1 MNRMSAFLLAALAVT
16 TVPMVP
22 VVLSAAASPAAP
34 QSTAERQALASQIE
48 QRFEVFPTQGGVVL
62 RPKTRTRDVRAIELN
77 GGSIAIDGEPV
88 TGAELRRRLDG
99 DADVIL
105 RLSYLDAPDQHALF
119 EPRQPQLPEA
129 PESPVGP
136 ASPPATPTPPSAPAR
151 SRRQNRSSSDRVRI
165 GGGVEVGAD
174 EIVAGD
180 VVAIGGGAKVDG
192 QVRGEVVAIGGGVD
206 LGPQAN
212 VEGDVTVIG
221 GSLHRDPSARVAG
234 EIHEIG
240 LGDVNF
246 WPGLRRLGGGRGPNN
261 VFVGPGN
268 GLGSVFALVFTL
280 SRLAVL
286 CILASIV
293 LLFGRGYVENVSL
306 RAASEPVKAGAVGL
320 LIQLLF
326 FPVLIATIVVMVVT
340 IIGIPLLVL
349 VPFALLAFALL
360 FLVGFTAVAYDV
372 GRLGVSRFGWNGQN
386 PYFVAA
392 VGVALVLSPVLLS
405 RLIGFA
411 GLLWPITWTLLVL
424 GLLTEYVV
432 WTVGLGAVA
441 LVRFDRRT

>member
-1 MNRMSAFLLAALAVT
+1 MNRMSAFLLAALAAT
-16 TVPMVP
+16 TVPA
-22 VVLSAAASPAAP
+22 VLSAAASPAAA

-62 RPKTRTRDVRAIELN
+62 RPKSRTRDVRAIELN

-105 RLSYLDAPDQHALF
+105 RLSYLDAPDQRALF

-136 ASPPATPTPPSAPAR
+136 ASPATPTPPSAPTR
-151 SRRQNRSSSDRVRI
+151 SRRQNRSSDRVRI

-221 GSLHRDPSARVAG
+221 GSLHRDPAARVAG

-268 GLGSVFALVFTL
+268 GLGSVFALVFTV

-286 CILASIV
+286 SILVSIV
-293 LLFGRGYVENVSL
+293 LLFGRGYVESVSL

-441 LVRFDRRT
+441 LVRFDRRA

>member
-1 MNRMSAFLLAALAVT
+1 MNRMSAFLLAALAV
-16 TVPMVP
+16 P
-22 VVLSAAASPAAP
+22 VVLLAAPAPAAA
-34 QSTAERQALASQIE
+34 QSAAERQALARQIE

-62 RPKTRTRDVRAIELN
+62 RPKSRTRDVRAIELN
-77 GGSIAIDGEPV
+77 GGGIAIDGQPV
-88 TGAELRRRLDG
+88 TGAELRQRLDG
-99 DADVIL
+99 DADLIL
-105 RLSYLDAPDQHALF
+105 RLSYLDAPDQRALF
-119 EPRQPQLPEA
+119 EPRPPQLPEA
-129 PESPVGP
+129 PESPISP
-136 ASPPATPTPPSAPAR
+136 AAPAAPTPPNAPTR
-151 SRRQNRSSSDRVRI
+151 SRRSNSSSDRVRI
-165 GGGVEVGAD
+165 GGGVEVGAG

-221 GSLHRDPSARVAG
+221 GALHRDPSARVAG

-246 WPGLRRLGGGRGPNN
+246 WPGLRRLGGGRVAND

-268 GLGSVFALVFTL
+268 GLGSVFALLFTV

-286 CILASIV
+286 CILASVV
-293 LLFGRGYVENVSL
+293 LLFGRGYVERVSL
-306 RAASEPVKAGAVGL
+306 RAASEPMKAGAVGL

-372 GRLGVSRFGWNGQN
+372 GRLGVTRFGWDGQN
-386 PYFVAA
+386 AYFVAA

-441 LVRFDRRT
+441 LVRFDRRQ

>member
-16 TVPMVP
+16 TVP
-22 VVLSAAASPAAP
+22 VVSSAAASPAAAA
-34 QSTAERQALASQIE
+34 QSAAERQALASQIE

-62 RPKTRTRDVRAIELN
+62 RPKSRTRDVRAIELN
-77 GGSIAIDGEPV
+77 GGAIAIDGEPV
-88 TGAELRRRLDG
+88 TGAELRRRMDG

-105 RLSYLDAPDQHALF
+105 RLSYLDAPDQRALF

-129 PESPVGP
+129 PESPVSP
-136 ASPPATPTPPSAPAR
+136 APPAAPTPPSDPTR
-151 SRRQNRSSSDRVRI
+151 SRRQNRSSDRVRI

-246 WPGLRRLGGGRGPNN
+246 WPGLRRLGGGRGSNN

-268 GLGSVFALVFTL
+268 GLGSVFALVFTV

-293 LLFGRGYVENVSL
+293 LLFGRGYVESVSL

-372 GRLGVSRFGWNGQN
+372 GRLGVSRFGWDGQN

-441 LVRFDRRT
+441 LVRFDRRA